1 MPNVPPESQS
11 DQKHGKMT
19 HCAFVLFFCHFV
31 IKAQCLFTASRSPNP
46 FISPTFRLRAGG
58 SSSTLVAERNA
69 VPLQPAIDYDDDRSP
84 ERVLILMDGFCPYHG
99 GYLASRAKDVPGVAI
114 IHVLSDYLLGY
125 LENTPEATANDELLE
140 HWRSM
145 RFPRTPEEIQDWKSK
160 LPAST
165 KLVGVYCESDSG
177 LADAEQL
184 RQLLQVQC
192 TDIPIVHEARRNKF
206 IMQETIKSAGL
217 VGVTQKLCQ
226 SMEETLAF
234 AKHLLMDQERVVLKP
249 FRGVASE
256 SVFLCQTIPEVQDAW
271 EKITSTSIFGSAGRH
286 ENVLVQ
292 EFLPG
297 VEYAV
302 DVVSRNGHHKV
313 AAIWRYDKRPA
324 NDAAFCYFK
333 TELVDAVIDDNV
345 PSICN
350 YVDSALTALGVKW
363 GLSHTEVIVTSD
375 INRGPVLVEVNCR
388 QHNMDFC
395 PLTMACMG
403 YNALDLALIA
413 YLGEDEDWSRV
424 PEFPQLHA
432 FGCMVHLVNYASGN
446 LKQVFHVQE
455 MSQLESVL
463 DYEVYEQFLTP
474 GEKIEPTVDI
484 RSDAGWVQLI
494 NEDRE
499 KLDQD
504 FNKIVAWMPSMFECN
519 DSD

>member
-1 MPNVPPESQS
+1 
-11 DQKHGKMT
+11 MT
-19 HCAFVLFFCHFV
+19 QYALLLFFCHFL
-31 IKAQCLFTASRSPNP
+31 IKAQCLFTTATSSNPNP
-46 FISPTFRLRAGG
+46 FASPTFRLRAGG
-58 SSSTLVAERNA
+58 SSSTEKST
-69 VPLQPAIDYDDDRSP
+69 VPLRPAIDYDGDGTP

-99 GYLASRAKDVPGVAI
+99 GYLAARAKDIPGVAI

-125 LENTPEATANDELLE
+125 LEHTPEAASDNEVRE

-145 RFPRTPEEIQDWKSK
+145 RYPRSPEEIREWKRN

-184 RQLLQVQC
+184 RQLLQVEC
-192 TDIPIVHEARRNKF
+192 LDEPIVHEARRNKY
-206 IMQETIKSAGL
+206 IMQETIKAAGL
-217 VGVTQKLCQ
+217 AGVTQKLCQ
-226 SMEETLAF
+226 SMEETLSF

-256 SVFLCQTIPEVQDAW
+256 SVFLCQTIKEVQDAW

-324 NDAAFCYFK
+324 NGAAFCYFK
-333 TELVDAVIDDNV
+333 TELVDAEMDENV
-345 PSICN
+345 LSICD

-363 GLSHTEVIVTSD
+363 GLSHTEVIVTPD
-375 INRGPVLVEVNCR
+375 KDRGPVLVEVNCR

-395 PLTMACMG
+395 PLNMACMG
-403 YNALDLALIA
+403 YNALDVALIA
-413 YLGEDEDWSRV
+413 YLGEDEDWMRV
-424 PEFPQLHA
+424 PELPQLHT

-446 LKQVFHVQE
+446 LKQTFHVQE

-494 NEDRE
+494 NADRE

-504 FNKIVAWMPSMFECN
+504 YSKILAWMPKMFECSN
-519 DSD
+519 SD